1 MKSIGN
7 LQGSD
12 IELNYWKNFVQ
23 TDRFI
28 DGWCTPWKNS
38 DLSEVVAGFITK
50 NLSTDEM
57 VLDCG
62 SGPVSILNGLVSDFQ
77 LSAIDPLA
85 NDYMTI
91 FEYEAYE
98 IKPPFGIGVEDMEYL
113 EKFFIVHMRNALDHT
128 QDPVKGFEKMYSAVK
143 PGGYLIIHGFENEG
157 EHARYEGLKQ
167 WNISVNDSN
176 QLIITDKFQKVQ
188 MVREGAEYC
197 HITTLEDG
205 RKWFTWIEQK
215 PVKVPVVS

>member
-7 LQGSD
+7 LPGSD
-12 IELNYWKNFVQ
+12 IELAYWKNLVQ

-28 DGWCTPWKNS
+28 DGWCAPWKNPE
-38 DLSEVVAGFITK
+38 LSEVVADFITK

-62 SGPVSILNGLVSDFQ
+62 SGPVSILNGLVSHFQ

-85 NDYMTI
+85 NDYLTI

-98 IKPPFGIGVEDMEYL
+98 IKPPFAICVEDMEYL

-128 QDPVKGFEKMYSAVK
+128 QDPVKGFEKMYRAVK

-157 EHARYEGLKQ
+157 DHVSYQGFPQ
-167 WNISVNDSN
+167 WNISVNVSN
-176 QLIITDKFQKVQ
+176 QMIITDKLQKVR
-188 MVREGAEYC
+188 MVREGAEYYQMV
-197 HITTLEDG
+197 TLESG

-215 PVKVPVVS
+215 PLAKIS